1 MATEIPSL
9 AALADFVGSPLGVSE
24 WTTVSQ
30 ERIDAFA
37 AATSDRQWIHCDPAR
52 AERESPFGGTVAHG
66 YLTLSLAPA
75 LLATIV
81 RVGGATAAV
90 NAGIDRMRLS
100 APVPAGSRL
109 RLAAEIANV
118 RNVPGGA
125 VRVAFR
131 LRFEVEGSARPA
143 CTATVVYLYY
153 P

>member
-1 MATEIPSL
+1 VVTEIPSL
-9 AALADFVGSPLGVSE
+9 SALADFVGSPLGVSE

-30 ERIDAFA
+30 ERIDTFA
-37 AATSDRQWIHCDPAR
+37 AATGDRQWIHCDPAR

-75 LLATIV
+75 LLETIV
-81 RVGGATAAV
+81 SVRGATSVV
-90 NAGIDRMRLS
+90 NVGIDRMRLS
-100 APVPAGSRL
+100 APVPAGSRV

-131 LRFEVEGSARPA
+131 LRFEVEGGARPA
-143 CTATVVYLYY
+143 CNATVVYLYS

>member
-1 MATEIPSL
+1 MAVEIPSL
-9 AALADFVGSPLGVSE
+9 SALADFVGSPLGVSE

-37 AATSDRQWIHCDPAR
+37 EATGDHQWIHCDPAR
-52 AERESPFGGTVAHG
+52 AKRESPFGGTVAHG

-81 RVGGATAAV
+81 SVGGAASVV

-100 APVPAGSRL
+100 APVPAGSRV

-125 VRVAFR
+125 VRVAFQ
-131 LRFEVEGSARPA
+131 LRIDVEGGARPA
-143 CTATVVYLYY
+143 CTATVVYLYT

>member
-1 MATEIPSL
+1 MKEIPSL
-9 AALADFVGSPLGVSE
+9 AALSDFVGSPLGVSE

-30 ERIDAFA
+30 ERIDTFA
-37 AATSDRQWIHCDPAR
+37 AATGDRQWIHCDPVR

-75 LLATIV
+75 LLETIV
-81 RVGGATAAV
+81 IVRGATSVV
-90 NAGIDRMRLS
+90 NVGIDRMRLS
-100 APVPAGSRL
+100 APVPAGSRV

-118 RNVPGGA
+118 RSVPGGA

-131 LRFEVEGSARPA
+131 LRFEVEGGARPA
-143 CTATVVYLYY
+143 CNATVVYLYF

>member
-37 AATSDRQWIHCDPAR
+37 AATGDRQWIHCDPAR